1 MLVILKH
8 DPNPAQL
15 ESLVSWLEE
24 KGVSVLVCHV
34 LRYAPFFKKVKSVI
48 ESGMLGEIVS
58 VDLAEAIG
66 NIHFYFF
73 YIDNQAPMC

>member
-24 KGVSVLVCHV
+24 KGVSVHTTHGHIN
-34 LRYAPFFKKVKSVI
+34 SI
-48 ESGMLGEIVS
+48 LGLS
-58 VDLAEAIG
+58 
-66 NIHFYFF
+66 N
-73 YIDNQAPMC
+73 N